1 MTVMWSV
8 LLSVGTPSCEE
19 IWSGEPSQI
28 SWARAC
34 SCEYN
39 LATVKAFAAN
49 PLKRYRYPS
58 GSEKIFCCRES
69 ATYQSR
75 NLIGPYH
82 FLGSLVPRPHPAFRR
97 LQYGKA
103 VEIFCSCAGRAWER
117 GYFLGISPRNT
128 FFVRPFL
135 TRRLTQAGHNTNRE
149 NTLTMCVDIVS
160 LSVV

>member
-1 MTVMWSV
+1 M
-8 LLSVGTPSCEE
+8 GPPSCEE

-34 SCEYN
+34 SCEYS

-58 GSEKIFCCRES
+58 GGEKIFCCRES

-75 NLIGPYH
+75 KLIGPYH
-82 FLGSLVPRPHPAFRR
+82 FLGSLVPRPHPAFRC

-103 VEIFCSCAGRAWER
+103 VEIFCSCTGRAWER

-128 FFVRPFL
+128 FFIRPFL
-135 TRRLTQAGHNTNRE
+135 ARRLTQAGHDTNRE